1 MQVTHAPVNSLYLIN
16 NPGHIMAI
24 SFIKNLKAKAD
35 KIRET
40 IEEGSNTLRELRE
53 EVEGT
58 VDKLKVDSEEK
69 LMDTVT
75 EIQES
80 TKVFEEAGYEL
91 LGLRVEMGFNP
102 KVVPRIRRV
111 KDISDR
117 EFSRLMSKHE
127 DREVVNALLKAIRKA
142 EELEDKVNL
151 SAHNLELCNFEI
163 EVGVVPAVH
172 VTWAKPEPE
181 PTPVTVAPQATQQ
194 ESKPEEPASRFGTSS
209 FVSSSFSSSYTPPE
223 YQSTAS
229 SYSSPSSATSNH
241 PEEEAESAEN
251 DIPEEQPVVV
261 VAEKP
266 VVGEEPKPVV
276 EEEDGLD
283 RWIKFPEIK

>member
-1 MQVTHAPVNSLYLIN
+1 
-16 NPGHIMAI
+16 MAI

-91 LGLRVEMGFNP
+91 LGLRIEMGFNP

-117 EFSRLMSKHE
+117 EFRSLMSKHE

-142 EELEDKVNL
+142 EELEDKVSL
-151 SAHNLELCNFEI
+151 SDHNLELCNFEI

-181 PTPVTVAPQATQQ
+181 TAPVTTKSPATM
-194 ESKPEEPASRFGTSS
+194 EEIEPEEPASRFGASS
-209 FVSSSFSSSYTPPE
+209 FTSSSFSSSYTPPK
-223 YQSTAS
+223 YQSTVSSYTSPSATAS
-229 SYSSPSSATSNH
+229 SSPAETPEAQQPTVETAEPQTQEETEPQVEATV
-241 PEEEAESAEN
+241 A
-251 DIPEEQPVVV
+251 PVP
-261 VAEKP
+261 K
-266 VVGEEPKPVV
+266 EEPKPVV
-276 EEEDGLD
+276 KKETGLD
-283 RWIKFPEIK
+283 QWIKFPEIK

>member
-1 MQVTHAPVNSLYLIN
+1 
-16 NPGHIMAI
+16 MAI

-40 IEEGSNTLRELRE
+40 IEEGSKTLREFRE
-53 EVEGT
+53 DVEGT

-91 LGLRVEMGFNP
+91 LGLRIEMGFNP

-117 EFSRLMSKHE
+117 EFRRLMSKHE
-127 DREVVNALLKAIRKA
+127 DREAVNALLKAIRKA
-142 EELEDKVNL
+142 EELEDKVSL
-151 SAHNLELCNFEI
+151 SDHNLELCNFEI
-163 EVGVVPAVH
+163 EVGMVPAVH
-172 VTWAKPEPE
+172 VTWAKPKPE
-181 PTPVTVAPQATQQ
+181 PTPVTVAPPATQE
-194 ESKPEEPASRFGTSS
+194 ESKPEESASRFGTSS
-209 FVSSSFSSSYTPPE
+209 FVSSSFSSSYTPPK

-229 SYSSPSSATSNH
+229 SYS
-241 PEEEAESAEN
+241 
-251 DIPEEQPVVV
+251 IP
-261 VAEKP
+261 
-266 VVGEEPKPVV
+266 
-276 EEEDGLD
+276 
-283 RWIKFPEIK
+283 

>member
-1 MQVTHAPVNSLYLIN
+1 
-16 NPGHIMAI
+16 MAI

-40 IEEGSNTLRELRE
+40 IEEGSKTLREFRE
-53 EVEGT
+53 DVEGT

-91 LGLRVEMGFNP
+91 LGLRIEMGFNP

-117 EFSRLMSKHE
+117 EFRRLMSKHE
-127 DREVVNALLKAIRKA
+127 DREAVNALLKAIRKA

-151 SAHNLELCNFEI
+151 SDHNLELCNFEI

-172 VTWAKPEPE
+172 VTWAKPEP
-181 PTPVTVAPQATQQ
+181 TPVTVVPSATQE

-209 FVSSSFSSSYTPPE
+209 FVSSSFSSSYTPPK

-229 SYSSPSSATSNH
+229 SYSSPSSTTSSK
-241 PEEEAESAEN
+241 PEEEAKPVEN
-251 DIPEEQPVVV
+251 DIPEEQPVVSV
-261 VAEKP
+261 TEKP
-266 VVGEEPKPVV
+266 VAKEEPKPVV
-276 EEEDGLD
+276 KKEDGLD

>member
-1 MQVTHAPVNSLYLIN
+1 
-16 NPGHIMAI
+16 MAI

-91 LGLRVEMGFNP
+91 LGLRIEMGFNP

-117 EFSRLMSKHE
+117 EFRSLMSKHE

-142 EELEDKVNL
+142 EELEDKVSL
-151 SAHNLELCNFEI
+151 SDHNLELCNFEI

-181 PTPVTVAPQATQQ
+181 TAPVTTESPATT
-194 ESKPEEPASRFGTSS
+194 EEIEPEEPASRFGASS
-209 FVSSSFSSSYTPPE
+209 FTSSSFSSSYTPPK

-229 SYSSPSSATSNH
+229 SYTSPSTTASSN
-241 PEEEAESAEN
+241 PVET
-251 DIPEEQPVVV
+251 PEEQQATVET
-261 VAEKP
+261 AEPKTQEETELP
-266 VVGEEPKPVV
+266 AEATATPITKEEPKPVAKK
-276 EEEDGLD
+276 ETGLD
-283 RWIKFPEIK
+283 KWIKFPEIK

>member
-1 MQVTHAPVNSLYLIN
+1 
-16 NPGHIMAI
+16 MAI

-91 LGLRVEMGFNP
+91 LGLRIEMGFNP

-111 KDISDR
+111 KDITDR
-117 EFSRLMSKHE
+117 EFRSLMSKHE

-142 EELEDKVNL
+142 EELEDKVSL
-151 SAHNLELCNFEI
+151 SDHSLELCNFEI

-181 PTPVTVAPQATQQ
+181 TAPVTTESPATT
-194 ESKPEEPASRFGTSS
+194 EEIEPEEPASRFGASS
-209 FVSSSFSSSYTPPE
+209 FTSSSFSSSYTPPK
-223 YQSTAS
+223 YQSTSS
-229 SYSSPSSATSNH
+229 SYSSPSSATSSK
-241 PEEEAESAEN
+241 PEEEAEPAGN
-251 DIPEEQPVVV
+251 DVPEEQPVVA

-266 VVGEEPKPVV
+266 IAEEEPKPVV
-276 EEEDGLD
+276 EEADGLD

>member
-1 MQVTHAPVNSLYLIN
+1 
-16 NPGHIMAI
+16 MAI

-91 LGLRVEMGFNP
+91 LGLRIEMGFNP

-117 EFSRLMSKHE
+117 EFRSLMSKHE
-127 DREVVNALLKAIRKA
+127 DREIVNALLKAIRKA

-151 SAHNLELCNFEI
+151 SDHNLELCNFEI

-172 VTWAKPEPE
+172 VTWAMPEPE
-181 PTPVTVAPQATQQ
+181 TAPVTTESPATT
-194 ESKPEEPASRFGTSS
+194 EEIEPEEPASRFGASS
-209 FVSSSFSSSYTPPE
+209 FTSSSFSSSYTPPK
-223 YQSTAS
+223 YQSTVSSYTSPSATAS
-229 SYSSPSSATSNH
+229 SSP
-241 PEEEAESAEN
+241 AET
-251 DIPEEQPVVV
+251 PEEQQATVETAEPQTQEETEPPVE
-261 VAEKP
+261 ATAAP
-266 VVGEEPKPVV
+266 VPKEEPKPVV
-276 EEEDGLD
+276 KKETGLD
-283 RWIKFPEIK
+283 QWIKFPEIK

>member
-1 MQVTHAPVNSLYLIN
+1 
-16 NPGHIMAI
+16 MAI

-91 LGLRVEMGFNP
+91 LGLRIEMGFNP

-117 EFSRLMSKHE
+117 EFRSLMSKHE

-142 EELEDKVNL
+142 EELEDKVSL
-151 SAHNLELCNFEI
+151 SDHNLELCNFEI

-181 PTPVTVAPQATQQ
+181 TAPVTTKSPATM
-194 ESKPEEPASRFGTSS
+194 EEIEPEEPASRFGASS
-209 FVSSSFSSSYTPPE
+209 FTSSSFSSSYTPPK
-223 YQSTAS
+223 YQSTVSSYTSPSATAS
-229 SYSSPSSATSNH
+229 SSP
-241 PEEEAESAEN
+241 AET
-251 DIPEEQPVVV
+251 PEEQQPTVETAEPQTQEETEPQVEATVAPVP
-261 VAEKP
+261 K
-266 VVGEEPKPVV
+266 EEPKPVV
-276 EEEDGLD
+276 KKETGLD
-283 RWIKFPEIK
+283 QWIKFPEIK

>member
-1 MQVTHAPVNSLYLIN
+1 
-16 NPGHIMAI
+16 MAI

-91 LGLRVEMGFNP
+91 LGLRIEMGFNP

-117 EFSRLMSKHE
+117 EFRSLMSKHE

-142 EELEDKVNL
+142 EELEDKVSL
-151 SAHNLELCNFEI
+151 SDHNLELCNFEI

-181 PTPVTVAPQATQQ
+181 PAPVTTESPATT
-194 ESKPEEPASRFGTSS
+194 EEIVPEEPASRFGASSFTSS
-209 FVSSSFSSSYTPPE
+209 PFSSSYTPPK
-223 YQSTAS
+223 YQSTVSSYTSPSATAS
-229 SYSSPSSATSNH
+229 SSPAETPKEQQTTVETAEPQTQEETEPPVEAT
-241 PEEEAESAEN
+241 AA
-251 DIPEEQPVVV
+251 PVT
-261 VAEKP
+261 K
-266 VVGEEPKPVV
+266 EEPKPVV
-276 EEEDGLD
+276 KKETGLD
-283 RWIKFPEIK
+283 QWIKFPEIK

>member
-1 MQVTHAPVNSLYLIN
+1 
-16 NPGHIMAI
+16 MAI

-91 LGLRVEMGFNP
+91 LGLRIEMGFNP

-117 EFSRLMSKHE
+117 EFRRLMGKHE

-142 EELEDKVNL
+142 EELEDKVSL
-151 SAHNLELCNFEI
+151 SDHNLELCNFEI

-181 PTPVTVAPQATQQ
+181 TAPVTTKSPATM
-194 ESKPEEPASRFGTSS
+194 EEIEPEEPASRFGASS
-209 FVSSSFSSSYTPPE
+209 FTSSSFSSSYTPPK
-223 YQSTAS
+223 YQSTVSSYTSPSATAS
-229 SYSSPSSATSNH
+229 SSP
-241 PEEEAESAEN
+241 AET
-251 DIPEEQPVVV
+251 PEEQQPTVETAEPQTQEETEPQVEATVAPVP
-261 VAEKP
+261 K
-266 VVGEEPKPVV
+266 EEPKPVV
-276 EEEDGLD
+276 KKETGLD
-283 RWIKFPEIK
+283 QWIKFPEIK